1 MRTPPARRS
10 PVPAPRRAADDPRYR
25 WPRPLPR
32 PGRPHLPARPRRLR
46 WPGRPPPPGTASQH
60 GHGLLWAAAAGVLW
74 GSYFV
79 PAQWA
84 GTSAQVS
91 NFPLA
96 AGMLTGGLAL
106 ALSRRAP
113 VRLPMT
119 GAAANLAAGALFGI
133 GNLALLGLVSRVGTG
148 AGFTIG
154 QLSLLVNASIGI
166 WAFKV
171 PPPGS
176 RAAKLAM
183 AGILI
188 AGSGGVIIGALR

>member
-1 MRTPPARRS
+1 VSAGSATLS
-10 PVPAPRRAADDPRYR
+10 LPVSRAA
-25 WPRPLPR
+25 
-32 PGRPHLPARPRRLR
+32 GQHRR
-46 WPGRPPPPGTASQH
+46 
-60 GHGLLWAAAAGVLW
+60 GLLWAAAAGVLW

-84 GTSAQVS
+84 GVSAQVS

-96 AGMLTGGLAL
+96 VGMLAGGLAL
-106 ALSRRAP
+106 VLPGSEP
-113 VRLPMT
+113 VRL
-119 GAAANLAAGALFGI
+119 AASGITFNLAAGLLFGI

-148 AGFTIG
+148 VGFTIG

-166 WAFKV
+166 WLFKA

-176 RAAKLAM
+176 RAAKLAV

-188 AGSGGVIIGALR
+188 AGSGGAIIGALR

>member
-1 MRTPPARRS
+1 M
-10 PVPAPRRAADDPRYR
+10 
-25 WPRPLPR
+25 
-32 PGRPHLPARPRRLR
+32 
-46 WPGRPPPPGTASQH
+46 
-60 GHGLLWAAAAGVLW
+60 LW

-96 AGMLTGGLAL
+96 VGILAGGLAL

-113 VRLPMT
+113 VRLPVT
-119 GAAANLAAGALFGI
+119 GAATNLAAGVLSGI

-148 AGFTIG
+148 VGFTIG

-166 WAFKV
+166 WVFKV

-188 AGSGGVIIGALR
+188 AGSGGAIIGALR